1 MGWPLKSKRM
11 LNKALE
17 RIAKSRP
24 AKEDAI
30 ERSTWREHCVLE
42 MKSKELTELSKNTAA
57 RKVASRKTK
66 RNTKMESSLRI
77 RQNTE

>member
-1 MGWPLKSKRM
+1 
-11 LNKALE
+11 
-17 RIAKSRP
+17 
-24 AKEDAI
+24 
-30 ERSTWREHCVLE
+30 